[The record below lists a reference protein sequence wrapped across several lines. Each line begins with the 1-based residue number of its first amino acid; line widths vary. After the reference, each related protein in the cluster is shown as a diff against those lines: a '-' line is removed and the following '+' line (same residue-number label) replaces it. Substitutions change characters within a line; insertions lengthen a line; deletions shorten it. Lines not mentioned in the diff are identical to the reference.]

1 MWNQPIVKLFVLL
14 TICAFVSVSA
24 AAEKEAF
31 PVDSGFLSIAY
42 EEMRIVE
49 RPSGFDLVHLS
60 PGAFEKLSDYDGV
73 IIDQPEI
80 WVDRHSGYRGT
91 QPDYLKAI
99 ADLVRDTLV
108 SRLVKGGNDV
118 VEIPGPNVLFIRIAI
133 TDLYLRKKKGE
144 VFVYQPIGSVSEEE
158 MLRIMLKKI
167 DIIEL
172 AFQMEFVDS
181 VTEELLGAI
190 VIRRGE
196 LKQRKAA
203 DGRLDFA
210 EFWAIVDEYA
220 DRVRCRFDNA
230 KVQKDEW
237 VDCAAA

>member
-1 MWNQPIVKLFVLL
+1 MADQ
-14 TICAFVSVSA
+14 A
-24 AAEKEAF
+24 AF
-31 PVDSGFLSIAY
+31 PVDEGFLSIAY
-42 EEMRIVE
+42 DDMRIVE
-49 RPSGFDLVHLS
+49 RPAGFDLVHVA
-60 PGAFEKLSDYDGV
+60 PGAFEKLANYEGI

-80 WVDRHSGYRGT
+80 WIDRQSGYPGA

-108 SRLVKGGNDV
+108 GRLVKGGNDIV
-118 VEIPGPNVLFIRIAI
+118 TIPGPNVMFMRIAI
-133 TDLYLRKKKGE
+133 TDLHLEKKKGE
-144 VFVYQPIGSVSEEE
+144 VFVYQPIGLASEEE
-158 MLRIMLKKI
+158 ILRTLLRKV

-196 LKQRKAA
+196 LKQSKAA
-203 DGRLDFA
+203 DGRLDFD

-230 KVQKDEW
+230 QLPKDEW